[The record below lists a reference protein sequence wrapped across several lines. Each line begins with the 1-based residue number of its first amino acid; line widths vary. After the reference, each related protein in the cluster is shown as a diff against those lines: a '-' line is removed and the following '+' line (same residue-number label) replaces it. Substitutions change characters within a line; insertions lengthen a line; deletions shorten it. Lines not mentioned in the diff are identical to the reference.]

1 MKEIKLEDLT
11 KKEKI
16 KILGIE
22 FELDINDRNVEEIRK
37 VDEDKSEIFNV
48 IDKFLGDGAVDKI
61 KEELSKNNI
70 ELDDKMGEKIL
81 LGIYEAYVESI
92 SNKITKPF
100 QDVSKKLNSTYNN
113 INRYKRR
120 RRY

>member
-70 ELDDKMGEKIL
+70 ELDDKMGERIL

>member
-16 KILGIE
+16 KIVGIE

>member
-1 MKEIKLEDLT
+1 MREIKLEDLT

-16 KILGIE
+16 KIVGIE
-22 FELDINDRNVEEIRK
+22 FELNINDHNVEEIRK
-37 VDEDKSEIFNV
+37 IDENSSEIFNV

-70 ELDDKMGEKIL
+70 ELDDKMGERIL

-100 QDVSKKLNSTYNN
+100 QDVSKKLNSAYNN